1 MQVTDA
7 PVSRRAGNTEGD
19 LAGSSVGLNVPPGRT
34 PTLMIGPIAGLKLAL
49 RHGMGEEAKVDGRLN
64 DLLD

>member
-1 MQVTDA
+1 
-7 PVSRRAGNTEGD
+7 
-19 LAGSSVGLNVPPGRT
+19 VGLNVPPGRT

-49 RHGMGEEAKVDGRLN
+49 RHGMGEEAKVDGRFN